1 MISQNSI
8 DIDQILSVL
17 KRRNP
22 FENPTINTIGTT
34 RFAEVVQSFASSLAK
49 HGGALFSA
57 VSWSIKDPIGAP
69 GPYEPQE
76 C

>member
-1 MISQNSI
+1 METSGKPNLPVPSSYQEKKKFFGDGAALCISGE
-8 DIDQILSVL
+8 SV
-17 KRRNP
+17 
-22 FENPTINTIGTT
+22 
-34 RFAEVVQSFASSLAK
+34 SSSLAK